1 MNEKVLKIWEAII
14 TVTVLLTS
22 FLIPYKVCFIYN
34 DNHKFSIDIVVNI
47 LYFIDIIFNFCTN
60 NQQRFNFSENFFEYV
75 KTWFIIDILSIF
87 PFNLIVPQN
96 KNRWYQI
103 YSLLELF
110 KTIKLVQNRNVNKC
124 LNLVIRNLRI
134 SKNVWNCIKLVY
146 AFAYLNHLC
155 ACLFYF
161 LARIRNLDYTTWI
174 YKLGIIDKDNFEIY
188 IWSLYWNLTTVTTVG
203 YGNISAYSWIEK
215 IYTIIIICIGVVL
228 YSFFIGTLSIIVSQ
242 MNEHQIELKDK
253 INQIEQIRLNY
264 PIENETYIKVK
275 KAIKFNTYKT
285 QIDTQKFIQELPNKI
300 KTSVI
305 NLLNDKTIKQF
316 HMFKGTSNLFISA
329 VVPLFSHFIMFQND
343 ILYEQ
348 LEIVDSSKI
357 FYLYNYYL
365 YKIVYSIAKGTIVY
379 CMSKKYNE
387 KEVRFLSKCMKIYI
401 DFFRLEFRRN

>member
-1 MNEKVLKIWEAII
+1 MNSKNYDFSFFYLIIDAIYL
-14 TVTVLLTS
+14 V
-22 FLIPYKVCFIYN
+22 
-34 DNHKFSIDIVVNI
+34 DIVI
-47 LYFIDIIFNFCTN
+47 
-60 NQQRFNFSENFFEYV
+60 NFFTSNEQHFKFKSNCIDYL
-75 KTWFIIDILSIF
+75 KFWFIIDLIAVMPFKKIF
-87 PFNLIVPQN
+87 EKGDDTIYLLVQLPGLLKTSKLI
-96 KNRWYQI
+96 
-103 YSLLELF
+103 
-110 KTIKLVQNRNVNKC
+110 QNRNVNRC
-124 LNLVIRNLRI
+124 LQGIIQVLKI
-134 SKNVWNCIKLVY
+134 SSNGFNFIKLFY

-242 MNEHQIELKDK
+242 MNEHQIELKEK
-253 INQIEQIRLNY
+253 INQIDQIRLNY

-348 LEIVDSSKI
+348 LEIVDSSKF